1 MTGTMGG
8 KRRTRNWLLI
18 LAGTGMAGVVVILS
32 VLTVVSR
39 VMPVHTFEL
48 GEHTSLGMVDPHL
61 EIVVIE
67 VEYPDRWGEEP
78 GRSPEGTFHLL
89 TLELRSSAVEMETH
103 DGKLNVLVF
112 DADGQRYL
120 PLHPLTDEPGLWR
133 YPALKPGQSGRQRFL
148 FDLPSSVREPQ
159 LWVTSRTWIT
169 QLLPGGE
176 RSRFQPKL
184 VFYMERADA
193 PAQPRPEG
201 L

>member
-1 MTGTMGG
+1 MTSTMDGE
-8 KRRTRNWLLI
+8 RTTRNRLLI
-18 LAGTGMAGVVVILS
+18 LAGIGMAGMVVILS

-39 VMPVHTFEL
+39 VVPVHTFEL

-61 EIVVIE
+61 EIAVIQ
-67 VEYPDRWGEEP
+67 VDHPDRWGEEP
-78 GRSPEGTFHLL
+78 GRSPGGTFHLL
-89 TLELRSSAVEMETH
+89 ALELRSSAVEMETH
-103 DGKLNVLVF
+103 NGKLNVLVF

-133 YPALKPGQSGRQRFL
+133 YPTLKPGQSASKRFL

-169 QLLPGGE
+169 RLLPGGA

-184 VFYMERADA
+184 VFDMERADA
-193 PAQPRPEG
+193 PAQ
-201 L
+201 